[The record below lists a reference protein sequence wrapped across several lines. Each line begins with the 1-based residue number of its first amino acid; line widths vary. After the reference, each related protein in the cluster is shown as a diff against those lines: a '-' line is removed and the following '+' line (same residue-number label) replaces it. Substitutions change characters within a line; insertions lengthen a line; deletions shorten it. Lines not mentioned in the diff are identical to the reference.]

1 MEQVLETIIL
11 TMDTPAMC
19 VRTGLI
25 TRLLTWRRR
34 GMVPASTAGFLRL
47 RFKDSNSAQFSGIIL
62 LLLWWMFQTL
72 EGHKEKDMET
82 LRLRLTRQM
91 IITQTL
97 PQLSRLLR
105 HTLRIT
111 LTCYLAKIATITA
124 KIPLQIL

>member
-1 MEQVLETIIL
+1 MPCLVIMEQVLETTIL

-19 VRTGLI
+19 ARTGRI

-47 RFKDSNSAQFSGIIL
+47 RFKDSSSAQYSGTIL

-72 EGHKEKDMET
+72 GGNKKMDMET

-91 IITQTL
+91 IIIQTL

-111 LTCYLAKIATITA
+111 LT
-124 KIPLQIL
+124 

>member
-1 MEQVLETIIL
+1 MEQVLETTIL
-11 TMDTPAMC
+11 TMDTLAMLLAHPC
-19 VRTGLI
+19 I

-47 RFKDSNSAQFSGIIL
+47 RFKDSSSAQFSGTIL

-72 EGHKEKDMET
+72 EGHKEKDMAT

-111 LTCYLAKIATITA
+111 LTCYLARIATITA

>member
-1 MEQVLETIIL
+1 MEQALETIIL

-19 VRTGLI
+19 ARTGWI

-34 GMVPASTAGFLRL
+34 GMVPESTAGFLRL
-47 RFKDSNSAQFSGIIL
+47 RFKDSSSAQFSGKIR

-72 EGHKEKDMET
+72 EGNKEKDMET

-111 LTCYLAKIATITA
+111 LTCYLARIATITV
-124 KIPLQIL
+124 KIPLQII

>member
-47 RFKDSNSAQFSGIIL
+47 RFKDSSSAQFSGTIL

-72 EGHKEKDMET
+72 EGRKEKDMET
-82 LRLRLTRQM
+82 LRIRLTRQM
-91 IITQTL
+91 ITTQTL

-111 LTCYLAKIATITA
+111 LTCYLARIAIITA

>member
-1 MEQVLETIIL
+1 MPCLVIMEQVLETTIL

-19 VRTGLI
+19 ARTGRI

-47 RFKDSNSAQFSGIIL
+47 RFKDSSSAQFSGIIL

-72 EGHKEKDMET
+72 GGHKEMDMET

-105 HTLRIT
+105 HTLRII
-111 LTCYLAKIATITA
+111 LT
-124 KIPLQIL
+124 

>member
-1 MEQVLETIIL
+1 
-11 TMDTPAMC
+11 MDTPAMC
-19 VRTGLI
+19 ARTGWI

-47 RFKDSNSAQFSGIIL
+47 RFKDSSSAQFSGTIL
-62 LLLWWMFQTL
+62 LLLWSMFQTL
-72 EGHKEKDMET
+72 GGNKEKDMET

-111 LTCYLAKIATITA
+111 LTCYLARIATITV
-124 KIPLQIL
+124 KIPLQILQRLKLLNLCI